1 MTLGWVCV
9 FVSCIWRESSPPWKS
24 LKTTSST
31 YTLPCRER
39 SFLYPPRTETD
50 QIYHQRSQ
58 MKRAA
63 CLKHSPSSTALSLS
77 LWRDLCV
84 NLTQV
89 SVVPMQKIPK
99 VNKTPFFVYFS
110 IRSNVRPHRE
120 IFWPTDNTNTVV
132 KQQGWFIS
140 SGLWNVPWETKMALL
155 TDSTVNDILQHHL
168 DVWMCVSANATDEF
182 GS

>member
-9 FVSCIWRESSPPWKS
+9 FVSCIWRESSPPWQS

-31 YTLPCRER
+31 YILPRRER
-39 SFLYPPRTETD
+39 SFLYPPRQETD
-50 QIYHQRSQ
+50 LIYHQRSQ

-63 CLKHSPSSTALSLS
+63 CLKYAPSSTALSSS
-77 LWRDLCV
+77 LCGGLCV

-89 SVVPMQKIPK
+89 TVVPLQKIPK
-99 VNKTPFFVYFS
+99 VNKTLFFVYFS

-140 SGLWNVPWETKMALL
+140 SGLWNAL
-155 TDSTVNDILQHHL
+155 
-168 DVWMCVSANATDEF
+168 
-182 GS
+182 